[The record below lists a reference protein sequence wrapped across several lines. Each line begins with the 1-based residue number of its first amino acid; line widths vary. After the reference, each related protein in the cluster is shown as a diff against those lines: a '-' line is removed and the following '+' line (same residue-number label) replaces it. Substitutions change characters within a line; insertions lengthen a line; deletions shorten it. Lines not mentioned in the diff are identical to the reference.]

1 MDSAAGAE
9 AVSGRQPAPVRAAV
23 VSGPPQAPAYPD
35 LVWDLADRGLLSGRW
50 RQVFEA
56 VPRSRFVPA
65 DVWRQLPDRCEPVV
79 GRDAWLALVNS
90 DEPVVTQLDDGVEGG
105 PGVATSSN
113 SMPSMV
119 ARMLGLLDVEDG
131 QRVLEIGTGTGYV
144 AALLCERL
152 GDDLVHSV
160 ELDPVV
166 ARQAAEALAQ
176 AGYRPHLRVGD
187 GEQSWSGLGLVDR
200 LIATCALRYVP
211 YTLLRQVRPGGIVVA
226 PLAREFWSG
235 ALVQLHVQDDG
246 TASGPFRG
254 GATYMPMRAHRLPDL
269 HDVRGKGRSRAAG
282 LDPAQLLD
290 LGFALYAGARLP
302 GVRLI
307 HKDTE
312 EGVQVWVTREDG
324 AGATAATGEEVWR
337 YGPGFLWGEIE
348 QAWWEYES
356 AGRPDAEQFGLT
368 VTDRGQHVWLRDPS
382 EVIGPG
388 SGPIVRG
395 AIRRSAG

>member
-1 MDSAAGAE
+1 M
-9 AVSGRQPAPVRAAV
+9 SG
-23 VSGPPQAPAYPD
+23 SPQAPAYPD
-35 LVWDLADRGLLSGRW
+35 LVRDLADRGLLSGRW

-119 ARMLGLLDVEDG
+119 ARMLGLLAVEDG

-211 YTLLRQVRPGGIVVA
+211 YTLLRQLRPGGIVVA
-226 PLAREFWSG
+226 PLARGFWSG

-269 HDVRGKGRSRAAG
+269 HDVRGKGRARAAG

-337 YGPGFLWGEIE
+337 YGPGFLWEEIE

>member
-1 MDSAAGAE
+1 M
-9 AVSGRQPAPVRAAV
+9 SG
-23 VSGPPQAPAYPD
+23 SPQAPAYPD
-35 LVWDLADRGLLSGRW
+35 LVRDLADRGLLSGRW

-176 AGYRPHLRVGD
+176 SGYRPHLRVGD

-211 YTLLRQVRPGGIVVA
+211 YTLLRQLRPGGIVVA

-269 HDVRGKGRSRAAG
+269 HDVRGKGRARAAG

-307 HKDTE
+307 HKETE
-312 EGVQVWVTREDG
+312 EGVQVWLTREDG

-337 YGPGFLWGEIE
+337 YGPGFLWEEIE

>member
-1 MDSAAGAE
+1 M
-9 AVSGRQPAPVRAAV
+9 
-23 VSGPPQAPAYPD
+23 SGPPQAPAYPD
-35 LVWDLADRGLLSGRW
+35 LVRDLADRGLLSGRW

-356 AGRPDAEQFGLT
+356 AGRSDAEQFGLT

>member
-1 MDSAAGAE
+1 M
-9 AVSGRQPAPVRAAV
+9 
-23 VSGPPQAPAYPD
+23 YPD
-35 LVWDLADRGLLSGRW
+35 LVRDLADRGLLSGRW

-65 DVWRQLPDRCEPVV
+65 DVWRQLPDRCEPV
-79 GRDAWLALVNS
+79 GGMDAWLALVNS
-90 DEPVVTQLDDGVEGG
+90 DEPVVTQLDDGAEGG
-105 PGVATSSN
+105 PGIATSSN

-119 ARMLGLLDVEDG
+119 ARMLALLGVEDG

-144 AALLCERL
+144 SALLCERL

-176 AGYRPHLRVGD
+176 FGYRPHLRVGD
-187 GEQSWSGLGLVDR
+187 GEQPWPGLGLVDR

-211 YTLLRQVRPGGIVVA
+211 HALLRQVRPGGIVVA

-269 HDVRGKGRSRAAG
+269 HDVRGRGRARAAG
-282 LDPAQLLD
+282 LDPARLLD

-307 HKDTE
+307 HHNTD

-324 AGATAATGEEVWR
+324 AAATASTGEEVWQ
-337 YGPGFLWGEIE
+337 YGPGFLWEEIE
-348 QAWWEYES
+348 QTWWEYETE
-356 AGRPDAEQFGLT
+356 GRPDADQFGLT
-368 VTDRGQHVWLRDPS
+368 VTDRGQQVWLRGPREIIRPS
-382 EVIGPG
+382 RV
-388 SGPIVRG
+388 
-395 AIRRSAG
+395 

>member
-1 MDSAAGAE
+1 M
-9 AVSGRQPAPVRAAV
+9 SG
-23 VSGPPQAPAYPD
+23 SPQAPAYPD
-35 LVWDLADRGLLSGRW
+35 LVRDLADRGLLSGRW

-211 YTLLRQVRPGGIVVA
+211 YTLLRQLRPGGIVVA

-269 HDVRGKGRSRAAG
+269 HDVRGKGRARAAG

-337 YGPGFLWGEIE
+337 YGPGFLWEEIE

>member
-1 MDSAAGAE
+1 MSTAHP
-9 AVSGRQPAPVRAAV
+9 SPT
-23 VSGPPQAPAYPD
+23 YPD
-35 LVWDLADRGLLSGRW
+35 LVQALADRGLLTARW
-50 RQVFEA
+50 RRVFEA

-65 DVWRQLPDRCEPVV
+65 EVWRQLTDRCVPVV
-79 GRDAWLALVNS
+79 GTEAWLALVNS

-119 ARMLGLLDVEDG
+119 ARMLGLLGVEDG

-166 ARQAAEALAQ
+166 ARQAAGALAQ

-187 GEQSWSGLGLVDR
+187 GEQPWPGLGPVDR
-200 LIATCALRYVP
+200 LIATCALRHIP
-211 YTLLRQVRPGGIVVA
+211 YALIRQVRPGGVLVA

-235 ALVQLHVQDDG
+235 ALVQLHVRGDG
-246 TASGPFRG
+246 TASGPFCG
-254 GATYMPMRAHRLPDL
+254 GATYMPMRSHRAPDL
-269 HDVRGKGRSRAAG
+269 HEVRGKGRARAAG
-282 LDPAQLLD
+282 LDPARLLD

-307 HKDTE
+307 HQDTP
-312 EGVQVWVTREDG
+312 EGVQVWVTCEDG
-324 AGATAATGEEVWR
+324 GAASAATGEEVWQ
-337 YGPGFLWGEIE
+337 YGPGFLWEEIE

-356 AGRPDAEQFGLT
+356 VGRPDAEQFGLT
-368 VTDRGQHVWLRDPS
+368 VTDRGQQVWLRDQR
-382 EVIGPG
+382 EVIRPAR
-388 SGPIVRG
+388 V
-395 AIRRSAG
+395 

>member
-1 MDSAAGAE
+1 M
-9 AVSGRQPAPVRAAV
+9 SGV
-23 VSGPPQAPAYPD
+23 PQAPTYPD
-35 LVWDLADRGLLSGRW
+35 LVRDLADRGLLTGRW

-65 DVWRQLPDRCEPVV
+65 DVWRQLPDRCEPIV
-79 GRDAWLALVNS
+79 GTDAWLALVNS
-90 DEPVVTQLDDGVEGG
+90 DEPVVTQLDDGAEDG

-160 ELDPVV
+160 ELDPDV
-166 ARQAAEALAQ
+166 ARQAADALAQ
-176 AGYRPHLRVGD
+176 SGYRPHLKVGD
-187 GEQSWSGLGLVDR
+187 GEQLSPGLGLVDR

-269 HDVRGKGRSRAAG
+269 HAVRGKGRARAAG

-307 HKDTE
+307 HQNTGQ
-312 EGVQVWVTREDG
+312 GVQVWVTRENG
-324 AGATAATGEEVWR
+324 SAATAATGEEVWQ
-337 YGPGFLWGEIE
+337 YGPGFLWEEIE
-348 QAWWEYES
+348 QTWWEYETE
-356 AGRPDAEQFGLT
+356 GRPDAERFGLT
-368 VTDRGQHVWLRDPS
+368 VTDRGQHVWLRDPN
-382 EVIGPG
+382 EVIRPARA
-388 SGPIVRG
+388 S
-395 AIRRSAG
+395 

>member
-1 MDSAAGAE
+1 MSGA
-9 AVSGRQPAPVRAAV
+9 
-23 VSGPPQAPAYPD
+23 PQAPAYPD
-35 LVWDLADRGLLSGRW
+35 LVRDLADRGLLTGRW
-50 RQVFEA
+50 RRVFEA

-65 DVWRQLPDRCEPVV
+65 AVWRQLPDRCEPVV
-79 GRDAWLALVNS
+79 GTEAWLALVNS
-90 DEPVVTQLDDGVEGG
+90 DEPVVTQLDDGAENG
-105 PGVATSSN
+105 PGIATSSN

-119 ARMLGLLDVEDG
+119 ARMLGLLAVEDG

-176 AGYRPHLRVGD
+176 SGYRPHLKVGD
-187 GEQSWSGLGLVDR
+187 GEQPWPGLGLVDR

-211 YTLLRQVRPGGIVVA
+211 YALLRQVRHGGVVVA

-235 ALVQLHVQDDG
+235 ALVQLRVQADG
-246 TASGPFRG
+246 TAVGPFCG
-254 GATYMPMRAHRLPDL
+254 GATYMPMRSHRVSDL
-269 HDVRGKGRSRAAG
+269 HEVRGKGRARAAG

-290 LGFALYAGARLP
+290 LGFALYAGARLS

-307 HKDTE
+307 HKGTG

-324 AGATAATGEEVWR
+324 AGATAATGEEVWQ
-337 YGPGFLWGEIE
+337 YGPGFLWEEIE
-348 QAWWEYES
+348 QTWWEYERE
-356 AGRPDAEQFGLT
+356 GRPDAEQFGLT
-368 VTDRGQHVWLRDPS
+368 VTDRGQQVWLRDPR
-382 EVIGPG
+382 EV
-388 SGPIVRG
+388 VRPSR
-395 AIRRSAG
+395 A

>member
-1 MDSAAGAE
+1 MSG
-9 AVSGRQPAPVRAAV
+9 VS
-23 VSGPPQAPAYPD
+23 QAPTYLD
-35 LVWDLADRGLLSGRW
+35 LVRDLADRGLLTGRW

-65 DVWRQLPDRCEPVV
+65 AVWRQLPDRCEPVV
-79 GRDAWLALVNS
+79 GTDDWLPLVNS
-90 DEPVVTQLDDGVEGG
+90 DEPVVTQLDDGAEGG

-119 ARMLGLLDVEDG
+119 ARMLGLLDIEDG

-176 AGYRPHLRVGD
+176 SGYRPHLRVGD
-187 GEQSWSGLGLVDR
+187 GEQPWPGLGLVDR

-211 YTLLRQVRPGGIVVA
+211 YALLRQVRPGGVVVA

-235 ALVQLHVQDDG
+235 AMVRLRVQDDG
-246 TASGPFRG
+246 TAVGPFCG
-254 GATYMPMRAHRLPDL
+254 GATYMPMRSHRVPDL
-269 HDVRGKGRSRAAG
+269 HDVQGKGRARAAG
-282 LDPAQLLD
+282 LDPALLLD

-307 HKDTE
+307 HKGTDA
-312 EGVQVWVTREDG
+312 GVQVWVTRENG
-324 AGATAATGEEVWR
+324 SAATAATGEEVWQ
-337 YGPGFLWGEIE
+337 YGPGFLWEEIE
-348 QAWWEYES
+348 QTWWEYETE
-356 AGRPDAEQFGLT
+356 GRPEADQFGLT
-368 VTDRGQHVWLRDPS
+368 VTDRGQQVWLRDPR
-382 EVIGPG
+382 EIIRPG
-388 SGPIVRG
+388 RT
-395 AIRRSAG
+395 

>member
-1 MDSAAGAE
+1 MSAAE
-9 AVSGRQPAPVRAAV
+9 EVPT
-23 VSGPPQAPAYPD
+23 YPG
-35 LVWDLADRGLLSGRW
+35 LVQELADRGLLSARW

-79 GRDAWLALVNS
+79 GTDAWLALVNS
-90 DEPVVTQLDDGVEGG
+90 DEPVVTQLDDGAEGG
-105 PGVATSSN
+105 PGIATSSN

-119 ARMLGLLDVEDG
+119 ARMLGLLDVQDG

-144 AALLCERL
+144 SALLCERL
-152 GDDLVHSV
+152 GDGLVHSV

-187 GEQSWSGLGLVDR
+187 GEQPWPVLGPVDR

-211 YTLLRQVRPGGIVVA
+211 YALLRQVRPGGIVVA

-235 ALVQLHVQDDG
+235 ALVRLHVQDDG
-246 TASGPFRG
+246 TASGPFCG

-269 HDVRGKGRSRAAG
+269 HDVQGKGRARAAG
-282 LDPAQLLD
+282 LDPARLLD

-307 HKDTE
+307 HQETAD
-312 EGVQVWVTREDG
+312 GVQVWVTREDG
-324 AGATAATGEEVWR
+324 AAATAATGR
-337 YGPGFLWGEIE
+337 RCG
-348 QAWWEYES
+348 S
-356 AGRPDAEQFGLT
+356 T
-368 VTDRGQHVWLRDPS
+368 
-382 EVIGPG
+382 GPG
-388 SGPIVRG
+388 SCG
-395 AIRRSAG
+395 RRSSRPGGSTKRRAGPTSTGSG

>member
-1 MDSAAGAE
+1 M
-9 AVSGRQPAPVRAAV
+9 SG
-23 VSGPPQAPAYPD
+23 SPQAPAYPD
-35 LVWDLADRGLLSGRW
+35 LVRDLADRGLLSGRW

-211 YTLLRQVRPGGIVVA
+211 YTLLRQLRPGGIVVA

-269 HDVRGKGRSRAAG
+269 HDVRGKGRARAAG

-307 HKDTE
+307 HKETE

-337 YGPGFLWGEIE
+337 YGPGFLWEEIE

>member
-1 MDSAAGAE
+1 MSSA
-9 AVSGRQPAPVRAAV
+9 
-23 VSGPPQAPAYPD
+23 PQAPTYPD
-35 LVWDLADRGLLSGRW
+35 LVRDLADRGLLTGRW

-65 DVWRQLPDRCEPVV
+65 AVWRQLPDRCEPVV
-79 GRDAWLALVNS
+79 GTDAWLALVNS
-90 DEPVVTQLDDGVEGG
+90 DEPVATQLDDGAEDG
-105 PGVATSSN
+105 PGLATSSN

-176 AGYRPHLRVGD
+176 SGYRPHLRVGD
-187 GEQSWSGLGLVDR
+187 GEQPWPGLGLVDQ

-211 YTLLRQVRPGGIVVA
+211 HALLRQVRPGGIVVA

-235 ALVQLHVQDDG
+235 VMVRLRVQGDG
-246 TASGPFRG
+246 TAVGPFCG
-254 GATYMPMRAHRLPDL
+254 GATYMPMRSHRVPDL

-307 HKDTE
+307 HKGTG
-312 EGVQVWVTREDG
+312 EGVQVWVTRENG
-324 AGATAATGEEVWR
+324 SAATAATGEEVWQ
-337 YGPGFLWGEIE
+337 YGPGFLWEEVE
-348 QAWWEYES
+348 QTWWEYET

-368 VTDRGQHVWLRDPS
+368 VTDRRQQVWLRDPS
-382 EVIGPG
+382 EIIRPG
-388 SGPIVRG
+388 RT
-395 AIRRSAG
+395 

>member
-1 MDSAAGAE
+1 M
-9 AVSGRQPAPVRAAV
+9 PT
-23 VSGPPQAPAYPD
+23 YPG
-35 LVWDLADRGLLSGRW
+35 LVQELADRGLLSTCW
-50 RQVFEA
+50 RRVFGA
-56 VPRSRFVPA
+56 VPRSGFVPA
-65 DVWRQLPDRCEPVV
+65 EVWRQLPDRCEPVV
-79 GRDAWLALVNS
+79 GSDAWLALVNS
-90 DEPVVTQLDDGVEGG
+90 DEPVVTQLDDGAEGG

-119 ARMLGLLDVEDG
+119 ARMLGLLDVQVG
-131 QRVLEIGTGTGYV
+131 VRVLEVGTGTGYV

-166 ARQAAEALAQ
+166 ARQAAESLAQ

-187 GEQSWSGLGLVDR
+187 GEQSWPGLGLVDR

-211 YTLLRQVRPGGIVVA
+211 YALLRQVRPGGIVVV

-246 TASGPFRG
+246 TAVGPFRG
-254 GATYMPMRAHRLPDL
+254 GATYMPMRSHRVPDL
-269 HDVRGKGRSRAAG
+269 HEVRGKGRARAAG

-307 HKDTE
+307 HKGTG
-312 EGVQVWVTREDG
+312 EGVQVWATRENG
-324 AGATAATGEEVWR
+324 AGAAAATGEEVWQ
-337 YGPGFLWGEIE
+337 YGPGLLWEEIE
-348 QAWWEYES
+348 QTWWEYES
-356 AGRPDAEQFGLT
+356 AGRPDADQFGLT
-368 VTDRGQHVWLRDPS
+368 VTDRGQQVWLRDPR
-382 EVIGPG
+382 EVIRP
-388 SGPIVRG
+388 VR
-395 AIRRSAG
+395 A